1 MIHFFKAVAARQGSL
16 ACDAQVGTPLPISCE
31 KLGEGV
37 HAMADKYNVQMQP
50 YTNTAD
56 LEHIP
61 QRIPLPCLLIGK
73 LNALPP
79 KQGED

>member
-1 MIHFFKAVAARQGSL
+1 
-16 ACDAQVGTPLPISCE
+16 
-31 KLGEGV
+31 
-37 HAMADKYNVQMQP
+37 MADKYNVQMQP

>member
-37 HAMADKYNVQMQP
+37 HATADKYNMQWCNP
-50 YTNTAD
+50 TQT
-56 LEHIP
+56 P
-61 QRIPLPCLLIGK
+61 QI
-73 LNALPP
+73 
-79 KQGED
+79 

>member
-37 HAMADKYNVQMQP
+37 HATADKYNMQ
-50 YTNTAD
+50 
-56 LEHIP
+56 
-61 QRIPLPCLLIGK
+61 
-73 LNALPP
+73 
-79 KQGED
+79 